1 MPVAFGP
8 QLPGINPTG
17 SAFPQFSNQP
27 VNTSGLR
34 SQLAPANVPE
44 ANIRVGTGRSIS
56 GPEVTGGFNQFNRA
70 QAQQSDLYNAVLGQH
85 DTRVGD
91 LLGRNE
97 QMANATRA
105 QQAAGIADIGGQWG
119 AARTEALDTYGNIMG
134 ADRNRLLQENARITG
149 LHGDRSGAYS
159 QAQLGA
165 GGVQEGYQTRLGDID
180 TRQNQ
185 ELNAAANQTAGQLES
200 SQTGLN
206 SAYAQRTQQIADLL
220 SQRGQSASRDIDREY
235 DRSRAESLNDMT
247 SRGLSN
253 TTVLSGQNRGI
264 ESDRSA
270 AQQRLRDTLRD
281 EEIRQLTQVG
291 GEELQNRSLGIDR
304 SYQAGRAGVGD
315 VAQYQTLRSQLM
327 GDQLAAQ
334 DNTSNL
340 QAQLSGEVLNQENQS
355 LASELGQ
362 RNDNRRELEQL
373 DSGYLFPQLSFQE
386 SALGNQVALGEDQR
400 ASDSS
405 LSAAL
410 SGDRL
415 GFMGSRTFEAPSLA
429 ELYNIQLQS
438 TSEIPQPV
446 QSAGRSTAPVG
457 YSYATPTSSR
467 VYTNNNVN
475 YSTSIGDAASA
486 GSAARM
492 FDRMQ
497 NNRGIFG
504 TAR

>member
-1 MPVAFGP
+1 
-8 QLPGINPTG
+8 
-17 SAFPQFSNQP
+17 
-27 VNTSGLR
+27 
-34 SQLAPANVPE
+34 
-44 ANIRVGTGRSIS
+44 
-56 GPEVTGGFNQFNRA
+56 
-70 QAQQSDLYNAVLGQH
+70 
-85 DTRVGD
+85 
-91 LLGRNE
+91 
-97 QMANATRA
+97 
-105 QQAAGIADIGGQWG
+105 
-119 AARTEALDTYGNIMG
+119 
-134 ADRNRLLQENARITG
+134 
-149 LHGDRSGAYS
+149 
-159 QAQLGA
+159 
-165 GGVQEGYQTRLGDID
+165 
-180 TRQNQ
+180 
-185 ELNAAANQTAGQLES
+185 
-200 SQTGLN
+200 
-206 SAYAQRTQQIADLL
+206 
-220 SQRGQSASRDIDREY
+220 
-235 DRSRAESLNDMT
+235 
-247 SRGLSN
+247 
-253 TTVLSGQNRGI
+253 
-264 ESDRSA
+264 
-270 AQQRLRDTLRD
+270 
-281 EEIRQLTQVG
+281 
-291 GEELQNRSLGIDR
+291 
-304 SYQAGRAGVGD
+304 
-315 VAQYQTLRSQLM
+315 M